1 MAPQMGSA
9 GSIAASVGRRQTKRT
24 TSAPRKETALTR
36 KVTAGPEAATTRPAR
51 AGPAARAMLKPM
63 LPRVTAA
70 GRSSRGTIS
79 GMLACQ
85 AGPFKAAPSPSRK
98 VKPRRIQGVVAPAAV
113 NAQRPKAATV
123 IQVWVTRSSRR
134 RSSTSATAPAGRDSR
149 NIGRLVAAWTRA
161 TSVGDG
167 VSVVIIH
174 DAPTFWNH
182 VPTLEATLAIHSQ
195 RNTVWRSGLQVER
208 TEIASAVA
216 TPATLRTPRMLV
228 EITGRGGEERL
239 SLLDQLRNDI
249 RSDRILN
256 PVVGHQSNLESL

>member
-1 MAPQMGSA
+1 MAPQMRSA
-9 GSIAASVGRRQTKRT
+9 GSIASSVGRRQKKRT
-24 TSAPRKETALTR
+24 TSTPRNETALTR

-123 IQVWVTRSSRR
+123 IQIWVTRRSRR
-134 RSSTSATAPAGRDSR
+134 LSSTSATAPAGSDSR
-149 NIGRLVAAWTRA
+149 NIGRLVAACTRA
-161 TSVGDG
+161 TSAGEG

-174 DAPTFWNH
+174 DAPTFWNQ
-182 VPTLEATLAIHSQ
+182 VTTLDATLAIHSQ
-195 RNTVWRSGLQVER
+195 RNTVWRRGLQVDR
-208 TEIASAVA
+208 TGAGISAGA
-216 TPATLRTPRMLV
+216 TLATLRVGMLV
-228 EITGRGGEERL
+228 EIAGRGL
-239 SLLDQLRNDI
+239 
-249 RSDRILN
+249 
-256 PVVGHQSNLESL
+256 